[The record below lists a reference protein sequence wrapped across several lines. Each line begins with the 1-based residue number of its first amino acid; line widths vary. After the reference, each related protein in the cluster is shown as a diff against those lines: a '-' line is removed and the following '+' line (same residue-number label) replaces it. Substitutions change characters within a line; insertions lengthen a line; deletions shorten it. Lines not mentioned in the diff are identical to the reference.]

1 VFSVGR
7 IAGQLKKVHSLFF
20 FPLKSIGW
28 LSLLNVARIIA
39 SGKEEGVSG
48 SISVKNFLVR
58 RVLSQVLITCMQEL
72 FLSKSRGLILY

>member
-7 IAGQLKKVHSLFF
+7 IAGQLKKIHSLFF
-20 FPLKSIGW
+20 SLKSIDW
-28 LSLLNVARIIA
+28 LLLLNVARIIA

-72 FLSKSRGLILY
+72 FFSKSRGLILY

>member
-1 VFSVGR
+1 MFSVGR
-7 IAGQLKKVHSLFF
+7 IAGQLKKIHSLF
-20 FPLKSIGW
+20 FPLKSIDC